1 MLLMEKITAV
11 RIVLFI
17 IGSLF
22 VLIAL
27 YLFVRK
33 KEGNKAPGWIAAAI
47 IVFLLQS
54 SAEWFVTTGIGFLSE
69 HIPEFIYEIIF
80 EKDPADENANQTE
93 HIHRVTD
100 TKKENVLE
108 PDCTSGGSYEQIE
121 ICECGEAINRK
132 TYEVGAL
139 GHDYNITTI
148 PATCI
153 DDGYIVH
160 ICERCGDE
168 FTDNPIAATGHSYID
183 GICVNCGGEDP
194 DYEKQYSGS
203 DIVKILNDYIVS
215 NSGAYK
221 CYMGAESVSVFAEDR
236 YNCFSIRTL
245 VSYNLWGNN
254 IQNVKF
260 NASKLND
267 LGSITFKIGGATG
280 CSGNMS
286 VDIFI
291 DKDIDDAPDYTYE
304 IEASGFPIEIE
315 PIDVTNAVSIAIQV
329 SNHSNNENTLVFFDF
344 KSTNVG

>member
-1 MLLMEKITAV
+1 MEKITAI

-27 YLFVRK
+27 YLFTRK
-33 KEGNKAPGWIAAAI
+33 KEANKAPGWIVAAI
-47 IVFLLQS
+47 IVFTLQS
-54 SAEWFVTTGIGFLSE
+54 SWDWFVTTGIEFMSE
-69 HIPEFIYEIIF
+69 YIPEFIYEIIF
-80 EKDPADENANQTE
+80 DEDHLAEGASQIEHSHIVADT
-93 HIHRVTD
+93 R
-100 TKKENVLE
+100 KENIQE
-108 PDCTSGGSYEQIE
+108 ADCISGGNYEQIE
-121 ICECGEAINRK
+121 ICECGEVLNRK
-132 TYEVGAL
+132 TYEVAAL
-139 GHDYNITTI
+139 GHKYSTTTVQ
-148 PATCI
+148 ATCTG
-153 DDGYIVH
+153 DGYTLH
-160 ICERCGDE
+160 SCERCGDE
-168 FTDNPIAATGHSYID
+168 FTDNHEAATGHSYID
-183 GICVNCGGEDP
+183 GICVNCGGENP
-194 DYEKQYSGS
+194 DYEKQYSES
-203 DIVKILNDYIVS
+203 DIVKILNDQIVS

-267 LGSITFKIGGATG
+267 LGAITFKIGGETG
-280 CSGNMS
+280 GSGNMS

-315 PIDVTNAVSIAIQV
+315 PIDVSNAVSIAIQV
-329 SNHSNNENTLVFFDF
+329 SNHSSNENTLVFFDF
-344 KSTNVG
+344 KSTNVS

>member
-1 MLLMEKITAV
+1 MEKITAIK
-11 RIVLFI
+11 IVLFI

-27 YLFVRK
+27 YLFTRK
-33 KEGNKAPGWIAAAI
+33 KEANKAPGWIIAAI
-47 IVFLLQS
+47 IVFTLRS
-54 SAEWFVTTGIGFLSE
+54 SWDWFVTTGIEFMSE
-69 HIPEFIYEIIF
+69 YIPEFIHEIIF
-80 EKDPADENANQTE
+80 EEDPVAEGASQTE
-93 HIHRVTD
+93 HSHIVAD
-100 TKKENVLE
+100 TKKENIQE

-121 ICECGEAINRK
+121 ICECGEVLNRK
-132 TYEVGAL
+132 TYEVAAL
-139 GHDYNITTI
+139 GHKYSTTTV
-148 PATCI
+148 PATCTE
-153 DDGYIVH
+153 DGYTLH
-160 ICERCGDE
+160 SCERCGDE
-168 FTDNPIAATGHSYID
+168 FTDNHEAATGHSYID
-183 GICVNCGGEDP
+183 GICVNCG
-194 DYEKQYSGS
+194 SV
-203 DIVKILNDYIVS
+203 DIAKILNDSIVS

-221 CYMGAESVSVFAEDR
+221 FYTGSESVSVFAEDR

-315 PIDVTNAVSIAIQV
+315 PIDVSNAVSIQQ
-329 SNHSNNENTLVFFDF
+329 
-344 KSTNVG
+344 

>member
-1 MLLMEKITAV
+1 MEKITAV

-27 YLFVRK
+27 YLFIRK
-33 KEGNKAPGWIAAAI
+33 KEGTKAPGWIVAAI

-54 SAEWFVTTGIGFLSE
+54 SADWFVTTGIGFLSK

-80 EKDPADENANQTE
+80 EDDSVAEGASQTE
-93 HIHRVTD
+93 HSHIVTD
-100 TKKENVLE
+100 TKKENIQK
-108 PDCTSGGSYEQIE
+108 PDCTSGGNYEQIE
-121 ICECGEAINRK
+121 ICECGEVINRK
-132 TYEVGAL
+132 TYEVAAL
-139 GHDYNITTI
+139 GHEYSTTTVL
-148 PATCI
+148 ATCTE
-153 DDGYIVH
+153 DGYTLH
-160 ICERCGDE
+160 SCKRCGDE
-168 FTDNPIAATGHSYID
+168 FTDNHEAATGHSYID
-183 GICVNCGGEDP
+183 GICVNCRGEDP

-245 VSYNLWGNN
+245 VSYNLWGHN

-260 NASKLND
+260 NASKLNE

-304 IEASGFPIEIE
+304 VDASGFPIEIE
-315 PIDVTNAVSIAIQV
+315 PIDVSNAVSIAIQV
-329 SNHSNNENTLVFFDF
+329 SNHSSNENTLVFFDF

>member
-1 MLLMEKITAV
+1 MEKITAIK
-11 RIVLFI
+11 IVLFI

-27 YLFVRK
+27 YLFTRK
-33 KEGNKAPGWIAAAI
+33 KEANKAPGWIIAAI
-47 IVFLLQS
+47 IVFTLQS
-54 SAEWFVTTGIGFLSE
+54 SWDWFVTTGIEFMSE
-69 HIPEFIYEIIF
+69 YIPEFIHEIFF
-80 EKDPADENANQTE
+80 EEDPVAEGASKTE
-93 HIHRVTD
+93 HSHIVAD
-100 TKKENVLE
+100 TKKENIQE
-108 PDCTSGGSYEQIE
+108 PDCTSEGSYEQIE
-121 ICECGEAINRK
+121 ICECGEVLNRK
-132 TYEVGAL
+132 TYEVAAL
-139 GHDYNITTI
+139 GHKYSTTTVQ
-148 PATCI
+148 ATCTG
-153 DDGYIVH
+153 DGYTLH
-160 ICERCGDE
+160 SCERCGDE
-168 FTDNPIAATGHSYID
+168 FTDNHEAATGHSYID

-194 DYEKQYSGS
+194 DYEKQYSES
-203 DIVKILNDYIVS
+203 DIVKILNDQIVS

-267 LGSITFKIGGATG
+267 LGAITFKIGGATG

-315 PIDVTNAVSIAIQV
+315 PIDVSNAVSIAIQV
-329 SNHSNNENTLVFFDF
+329 SNHSSNENTLVFFDF
-344 KSTNVG
+344 KSANAG

>member
-1 MLLMEKITAV
+1 MEKITAV

>member
-1 MLLMEKITAV
+1 MEKITAIK
-11 RIVLFI
+11 IVLFI

-27 YLFVRK
+27 YLFTRK
-33 KEGNKAPGWIAAAI
+33 KEANKAPGWIIAAI
-47 IVFLLQS
+47 IVFTLQS
-54 SAEWFVTTGIGFLSE
+54 SWDWFVTTGIEFMSE
-69 HIPEFIYEIIF
+69 YIPEFIHEIFF
-80 EKDPADENANQTE
+80 EEDPVAEGASQTQHS
-93 HIHRVTD
+93 HIVDD
-100 TKKENVLE
+100 TKKENILE

-121 ICECGEAINRK
+121 ICECGEVINRK
-132 TYEVGAL
+132 TCKVETL
-139 GHDYNITTI
+139 GHNYNTTTI
-148 PATCI
+148 PETCTE
-153 DDGYIVH
+153 DGYMVH

-168 FTDNPIAATGHSYID
+168 FTDNPVAATGHSYID
-183 GICVNCGGEDP
+183 GICVNCGGENP

-203 DIVKILNDYIVS
+203 DILKILNDQIVS

-221 CYMGAESVSVFAEDR
+221 CYMDAESVSVFAEDR

-245 VSYNLWGNN
+245 VSYNLWGHN

-267 LGSITFKIGGATG
+267 LGAITFKIGGATG

-315 PIDVTNAVSIAIQV
+315 PIDVSNAVSIAIQV
-329 SNHSNNENTLVFFDF
+329 SNHSSNENTLVFFDF

>member
-1 MLLMEKITAV
+1 MEKITAI

-27 YLFVRK
+27 YLFTRK
-33 KEGNKAPGWIAAAI
+33 KEGNKAPGWIVAAI
-47 IVFLLQS
+47 IVFTLQS
-54 SAEWFVTTGIGFLSE
+54 SWDWFVTTGIEFMSE
-69 HIPEFIYEIIF
+69 YIPEFIHQIF
-80 EKDPADENANQTE
+80 FEEDPVAEDVSQTE
-93 HIHRVTD
+93 HSHIVAD
-100 TKKENVLE
+100 TKKENIQE

-121 ICECGEAINRK
+121 ICECGEVLNRK
-132 TYEVGAL
+132 TYEVAAL
-139 GHDYNITTI
+139 GHKYSTTTV
-148 PATCI
+148 PATCTE
-153 DDGYIVH
+153 DGYTLH
-160 ICERCGDE
+160 SCERCGDE
-168 FTDNPIAATGHSYID
+168 FTDNHEAATGHSYID
-183 GICVNCGGEDP
+183 GICVNCG
-194 DYEKQYSGS
+194 SV
-203 DIVKILNDYIVS
+203 DIVKVLNDSIVN

-221 CYMGAESVSVFAEDR
+221 FHTGSESVSVFAEDR

-315 PIDVTNAVSIAIQV
+315 PIDVSNAVSIAIQV

-344 KSTNVG
+344 KSINVG

>member
-1 MLLMEKITAV
+1 MEKISSI

-17 IGSLF
+17 IGSLL

-27 YLFVRK
+27 YLFTKK
-33 KEGNKAPGWIAAAI
+33 KEGNKAPGLIVAAI
-47 IVFLLQS
+47 IVFTLQS
-54 SAEWFVTTGIGFLSE
+54 SWDWFITTGIEFMSE
-69 HIPEFIYEIIF
+69 YIPEFIYEFIF
-80 EKDPADENANQTE
+80 EEDSVAEGASQTE
-93 HIHRVTD
+93 HSHIVAD
-100 TKKENVLE
+100 TKKENIQE

-121 ICECGEAINRK
+121 ICECGETLNRK
-132 TYEVGAL
+132 TYEVAAL
-139 GHDYNITTI
+139 GHKYSTTTV
-148 PATCI
+148 PATCTE
-153 DDGYIVH
+153 DGYTLH
-160 ICERCGDE
+160 SCERCGDE
-168 FTDNPIAATGHSYID
+168 FTDNHEAATDHSYID
-183 GICVNCGGEDP
+183 GICVNCGETDP

-203 DIVKILNDYIVS
+203 DIVKILNDQIVS

-221 CYMGAESVSVFAEDR
+221 CYMGTESVSVFAEDR
-236 YNCFSIRTL
+236 YNCFSIRTH
-245 VSYNLWGNN
+245 VSYNLWGHN

-267 LGSITFKIGGATG
+267 LGSITFKIGGATD

-315 PIDVTNAVSIAIQV
+315 PIDVSKAVSIAIQV
-329 SNHSNNENTLVFFDF
+329 SNHSSNENTLVFFDF

>member
-1 MLLMEKITAV
+1 MEKITAV

-27 YLFVRK
+27 YLFIRK
-33 KEGNKAPGWIAAAI
+33 KEGTKAPGWIVAAI

-69 HIPEFIYEIIF
+69 HIPEFIHEIIF
-80 EKDPADENANQTE
+80 EEDPVAEGASQTV
-93 HIHRVTD
+93 HSHTVTD
-100 TKKENVLE
+100 TKKENIQE

-121 ICECGEAINRK
+121 ICECGEVINRK
-132 TYEVGAL
+132 TYEVEAL
-139 GHDYNITTI
+139 GHDYNTTTI
-148 PATCI
+148 PATCT
-153 DDGYIVH
+153 DDGYMVH
-160 ICERCGDE
+160 ICKRCGDE
-168 FTDNPIAATGHSYID
+168 FTNNHVAATGHSYID
-183 GICVNCGGEDP
+183 GICVNCG
-194 DYEKQYSGS
+194 SV
-203 DIVKILNDYIVS
+203 DIAKILNDSIVS

-221 CYMGAESVSVFAEDR
+221 FYTGSESVSVFAEDR

-245 VSYNLWGNN
+245 VSYNLWGHN

-260 NASKLND
+260 NASKLNE

-291 DKDIDDAPDYTYE
+291 DKDIDDPPDYTYE

-315 PIDVTNAVSIAIQV
+315 PIDVSNAVSIAIQV
-329 SNHSNNENTLVFFDF
+329 SNHSSNENTLVFFDF

>member
-1 MLLMEKITAV
+1 MEKITAI

-27 YLFVRK
+27 YLFIRK
-33 KEGNKAPGWIAAAI
+33 KEGNKAPGWIVAAM
-47 IVFLLQS
+47 IVFLCQS

-80 EKDPADENANQTE
+80 EEDPADEDVNQTE
-93 HIHRVTD
+93 HSHIVID
-100 TKKENVLE
+100 SKKENVLE
-108 PDCTSGGSYEQIE
+108 PDCTSGGCYEQIE
-121 ICECGEAINRK
+121 ICECGEVINRK
-132 TYEVGAL
+132 IYEVGAL

-153 DDGYIVH
+153 DDGYMIH

-183 GICVNCGGEDP
+183 AICVNCGGEDP

-267 LGSITFKIGGATG
+267 LGYITFKIGGATG

-315 PIDVTNAVSIAIQV
+315 PIDVSDAVSIAIQV
-329 SNHSNNENTLVFFDF
+329 SNHSSNENTLVFFDF